1 MIIYELT
8 LENGST
14 FFGSK
19 VVNDIAAFKTQV
31 QAIIAN
37 RYDACLDDV
46 QNYKIIIVLHLSYL
60 ILCNITTTS

>member
-1 MIIYELT
+1 MKRFKAKGDEVIIYELT

-31 QAIIAN
+31 RKLPKLA
-37 RYDACLDDV
+37 Y
-46 QNYKIIIVLHLSYL
+46 
-60 ILCNITTTS
+60 